1 MSLHFSWK
9 DEMLLRDWVPIS
21 YGDYFGYLLAVFCL
35 AFLHQGLSNLKIAQ
49 GSLKKKSLKEVYLK
63 ELTRVRIAS
72 LNTCVK
78 LLEYLLIII
87 VVTGNVGYLVAILC
101 GHFLGQVITF

>member
-9 DEMLLRDWVPIS
+9 DEMLLRDWAAKS
-21 YGDYFGYLLAVFCL
+21 FGEYFGYLLAVFCL
-35 AFLHQGLSNLKIAQ
+35 SFLHQFLSNLKIKQ

-63 ELTRVRIAS
+63 ELVSVRIAS
-72 LNTCVK
+72 LNTCIK

-87 VVTGNVGYLVAILC
+87 VVTGNVGYLVSILS